1 MSNRANATNST
12 GTGTTQTQAG
22 NVTPINTWVTTFP
35 RPAGGTIAV
44 TRASQGASVGDAVER
59 DSDGGLWD
67 TTAGV
72 NVAPENTNIGIDDMR
87 SN

>member
-1 MSNRANATNST
+1 VSNRANATNSL
-12 GTGTTQTQAG
+12 GIGVTQTQAG

-35 RPAGGTIAV
+35 RPAGGTILV
-44 TRASQGASVGDAVER
+44 TRAAQGASVNDNVER

-72 NVAPENTNIGIDDMR
+72 NVAPENTNIGINDML